1 MKKLFMIIAALAV
14 SVLSMA
20 QEVNVQAPNLVG
32 VGEQFTVT
40 FVISGEDAPSD
51 FNWNPGSDLKLVW
64 GPTTGRSTSTTIVNG
79 KRTKS

>member
-51 FNWNPGSDLKLVW
+51 FN
-64 GPTTGRSTSTTIVNG
+64 
-79 KRTKS
+79 